1 MANSDDKRRALV
13 LRVTP
18 WREHDLI
25 LDLLTPDAGRLAA
38 VARGARNSRRRFG
51 GALEVGTRVTV
62 ALARGR
68 GSLPTLASCDVT
80 GPINRIRD
88 DLDRFHHLAYVL
100 ELGRLLSR
108 EGEADPRGF
117 ALLVGY
123 IELLE
128 AHPAALE
135 ALIAWELNL
144 LAHHGYGLRLEACVL
159 TGRRPDGISLRAGGA
174 IDRRAAAPDD
184 AQPVPPPVIAT
195 LAALARGED
204 ARLGPVDHA
213 GVRGVFERIWT
224 DVCGQRLR
232 SARLLAEGLGLPP
245 V

>member
-1 MANSDDKRRALV
+1 MAAPPDKLQALV

-51 GALEVGTRVTV
+51 GALEVGTRLTV
-62 ALARGR
+62 ALGRGR
-68 GSLPTLASCDVT
+68 GNLPTLASCDVT
-80 GPINRIRD
+80 GPLNRIRD
-88 DLDRFHHLAYVL
+88 DLDRFHHLAYAL

-108 EGEADPRGF
+108 EGEADPGGF
-117 ALLVGY
+117 ALLTGY
-123 IELLE
+123 LDLLE

-135 ALIAWELNL
+135 ALIAWELAM
-144 LAHHGYGLRLEACVL
+144 LAHHGYGLRLDACVL
-159 TGRRPDGISLRAGGA
+159 TGGRPDGISLRAGGA
-174 IDRRAAAPDD
+174 VDRRAAAPD
-184 AQPVPPPVIAT
+184 AEPVPPAVIAT

-224 DVCGQRLR
+224 EVCGQRLR
-232 SARLLAEGLGLPP
+232 SARLLAEALGLPAI
-245 V
+245 